1 MRWAG
6 DGSLSNLSVELS
18 PVGGKTP
25 PTRLSSLIVFPPI
38 GRLVDALPPRRRA
51 AFSQGTSSSG
61 VAHGIPR
68 SRSPHSRGGSRPR
81 YRGVHRTAG
90 SGDPSDPGGCE
101 RLARRPHGH
110 RQDGGGGPPDPPA
123 HRPGE
128 AAAHELPLH
137 HAPPR

>member
-68 SRSPHSRGGSRPR
+68 PRSPHSRGGSRPR
-81 YRGVHRTAG
+81 HRGVHRTAG
-90 SGDPSDPGGCE
+90 SGDPPDPGGGE
-101 RLARRPHGH
+101 RFSRRPP
-110 RQDGGGGPPDPPA
+110 RPPQERSRHSPAPPT
-123 HRPGE
+123 HRP
-128 AAAHELPLH
+128 
-137 HAPPR
+137 